1 MKKNT
6 FVLSLLMALP
16 LLLTATEAE
25 AQNNDNKVR
34 PNYALAERFSPK
46 KISRMVKQTEIRPV
60 WLANGREFIYAWNDT
75 NERNFYL
82 VDAVKGTKRKLWDMD
97 WLAKEVTL
105 RTGDPHD
112 AQHLPIS
119 INRII
124 REDRYVRF
132 DISSK
137 KEVQKVLPRHERNDS
152 AKIAANKGKKEKKTF
167 YFEYDIR
174 KSELIERTK
183 DEIEDL
189 YPTYPGWANVSPDG
203 KYAVYEKNYDL
214 WYMSREDLDK
224 LRLWDKDTTI
234 TEHRLTTGG
243 RPNKCYAYHSLDEKP
258 DSTKRYFVRCLWSPD
273 SRHFVMTHRA
283 DSILS
288 KMWVINSLST
298 PRPTL
303 ETYRYQMPGEE
314 TPTMTMELFDFENKT
329 SKMIDVAQF
338 KHQRIELFGRP
349 ATHATRQEQ
358 PYKRVWLG
366 DNNGFYF
373 ERISRD
379 MKRIEVC
386 HVAVDSDSATAI
398 VREEMNTSI
407 ESKPI
412 RLINGGKQFIQWS
425 ERTGWAMLYMYNA
438 DGTLKNAITD
448 GAFHVEDVVAVNEKE
463 KKIYFTACGYNKEE
477 NPYYMHLF
485 SVNFDG
491 TGLKQID
498 EGDMNVSNYSV
509 AHNGEAFVVSASRV
523 DTTPVNHVYSKNGK
537 KVAHLGTADLSQ
549 LFAAGYKFPER
560 FTVKAADGITDLHG
574 VMYKPFDFD
583 STKCYPLIEYVY
595 PGPQTE
601 AVEQSWYSGMNRIDR
616 LAQMGFIV
624 VTVGNRG
631 GHPNR
636 SKWYHNFGYGNLRDY
651 GLADKKATAQQLIA
665 RHSFIDGENVG
676 IHGHS
681 GGGFMSTAAILTY
694 NDFFKAAVSCAGNHD
709 NRIYNNWWSEKHHGI
724 KEEVKEK
731 KNKDGIIEMDTTF
744 SYNIS
749 TNQELAHRLK
759 GHLLLVTGDMDNNV
773 HPANTTRVVD
783 ALIRANKRFEML
795 YLPGDRHGFETKD
808 EFFFWKMADFFSKH
822 LLGEAKEH
830 EIDIKEMNNE

>member
-1 MKKNT
+1 MI
-6 FVLSLLMALP
+6 LP
-16 LLLTATEAE
+16 LLFASTAG
-25 AQNNDNKVR
+25 AQDNKVR
-34 PNYALAERFSPK
+34 PNYALAERFSPA
-46 KISRMVKQTEIRPV
+46 KIARMVKQTSVQPI
-60 WLANGREFIYAWNDT
+60 WFANGTEFIYSWSDT
-75 NERNFYL
+75 NGINYYI
-82 VDAVKGTKRKLWDMD
+82 VDAVKGSRKELWDMD
-97 WLAKEVTL
+97 WMAQELTL
-105 RTGDPHD
+105 RTGDPYD
-112 AQHLPIS
+112 AQHTPIR
-119 INRII
+119 INRNI
-124 REDRYVRF
+124 RENRYVRF
-132 DISSK
+132 DVTSK
-137 KEVQKVLPRHERNDS
+137 KEVAKQLPRHERNDS
-152 AKIAANKGKKEKKTF
+152 TKIKANEGKKENKTF
-167 YFEYDIR
+167 YFEYDI
-174 KSELIERTK
+174 KTSQLLERTK

-189 YPTYPGWANVSPDG
+189 YPVYPAWANVSPDG
-203 KYAVYEKNYDL
+203 KFAIYEKDYDL
-214 WYMSREDLDK
+214 WYMSREDLEK
-224 LRLWDKDTTI
+224 LRIWDKDTTVV
-234 TEHRLTTGG
+234 EHRLTTGG
-243 RPNKCYAYHSLDEKP
+243 TPNRCYARHSLDEKP
-258 DSTKRYFVRCLWSPD
+258 DSTKRYMVYALWSPD

-288 KMWVINSLST
+288 KMWVINSLSS

-314 TPTMTMELFDFENKT
+314 TPKTTVELFDFENKT
-329 SKMIDVAQF
+329 SKIINVEQF
-338 KHQRIELFGRP
+338 KQQRIGLFRKP
-349 ATHATRQEQ
+349 ATHLTRYEN
-358 PYKRVWLG
+358 PRKAVWLG

-379 MKRIEVC
+379 MKKIEVC
-386 HVAVDSDSATAI
+386 YYDLSLDSTKML
-398 VREEMNTSI
+398 VHEEMNTSI

-412 RLINGGKQFIQWS
+412 YPVNNGKQFIQWS
-425 ERTGWAMLYMYNA
+425 ERTGWAMLYLYNA
-438 DGTLKNAITD
+438 DGTLVKPITN
-448 GAFHVEDVVAVNEKE
+448 GAYHVEDVLAVNEKE
-463 KKIYFTACGYNKEE
+463 KKIYFTACGYNKDE

-485 SVNFDG
+485 SVGFDG
-491 TGLKQID
+491 SNLTQID
-498 EGDMNVSNYSV
+498 ATDTNSRFLP
-509 AHNGEAFVVSASRV
+509 AADGEAFVVTSSRV
-523 DTTPVNHVYSKNGK
+523 DSAPVNALYSKRGK
-537 KVAHLGTADLSQ
+537 KTLDLGTADLSQ

-601 AVEQSWYSGMNRIDR
+601 AVNESWSSGMNRIDR

-636 SKWYHNFGYGNLRDY
+636 SKWYHNYGYGNLRDY
-651 GLADKKATAQQLIA
+651 GLADKKVAAQQLIA
-665 RHSFIDGENVG
+665 RHKFIDGENVG

-724 KEEVKEK
+724 KENIKEK
-731 KNKDGIIEMDTTF
+731 KNKDGVIEMDTTF

-749 TNQELAHRLK
+749 TNQELAKRLK

-795 YLPGDRHGFETKD
+795 VLPGQRHGFETMD
-808 EFFFWKMADFFSKH
+808 EYFFWKMADFFSKH
-822 LLGEAKEH
+822 LLGEAKES
-830 EIDIKEMNNE
+830 EVDIKEMNND